1 MVCTH
6 LSTSSLRYILLRTIR
21 DCGELYAVVL
31 ACEIHTATES
41 QYLVFVSTT
50 GASCSSVVGGCPR
63 PHCCWRRVPGVIGSW
78 FIERRFLERR
88 SRIDPQDPKFHRA
101 AILLSVLRADPCTM
115 NSKEQNAGLPKE
127 YNTPN
132 APLARSWER
141 PRSCVDTNCYKDLV
155 RTPVPPAANMVVN
168 GTCMIYHI
176 IV

>member
-1 MVCTH
+1 MYTPVYEQSQVHTITYNSRLWGVVCCGTGMRDTYSDRIPVPGIRLYYWCFLFFCCWW
-6 LSTSSLRYILLRTIR
+6 LSSS
-21 DCGELYAVVL
+21 
-31 ACEIHTATES
+31 S
-41 QYLVFVSTT
+41 
-50 GASCSSVVGGCPR
+50 
-63 PHCCWRRVPGVIGSW
+63 CCWRRVPGVIGSW